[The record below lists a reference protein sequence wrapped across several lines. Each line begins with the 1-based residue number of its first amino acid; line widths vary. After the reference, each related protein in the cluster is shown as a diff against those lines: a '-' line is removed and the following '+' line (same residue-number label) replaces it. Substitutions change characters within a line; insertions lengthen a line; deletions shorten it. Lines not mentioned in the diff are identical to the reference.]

1 MIAKKKVLIADD
13 EEHVCSEMRYIISQD
28 KRFEIAS
35 VCVAGDEA
43 MDAICT
49 IKPDIVFLDIN
60 MPKLNGIQLGRY
72 LKASKHPPYLVYIT
86 AYSEYAVEAFK
97 VGAKGY
103 LLKPFS
109 ETDVQEQ
116 LDLALQQISSPVQA
130 KVFGNLTN
138 VASSARI
145 AIELDGKYQLIEQ
158 QLILMAFAQ
167 NRSVFLQV
175 GEKSYLSRF
184 SLSELEV
191 RLQPEMFFRCHRN
204 YIVNLNRIIEVQ
216 PWFNGTYLLQLDDN
230 KTQVPISR
238 AHVSQV
244 KNLFNI

>member
-1 MIAKKKVLIADD
+1 MITKKKVLIADD
-13 EEHVCSEMRYIISQD
+13 EEHVCSEMRYIIGQD
-28 KRFEIAS
+28 KRVEIVK
-35 VCVAGDEA
+35 VCTAGDEA
-43 MDAICT
+43 MDAICA
-49 IKPDIVFLDIN
+49 IEPDIVFLDIN

-72 LKASKHPPYLVYIT
+72 LKASKRPPYLVYIT

-109 ETDVQEQ
+109 ETDVKEQ
-116 LDLALQQISSPVQA
+116 LDLALQQISTQA
-130 KVFGNLTN
+130 QVKGLRNLTQA
-138 VASSARI
+138 ASSARI
-145 AIELDGKYQLIEQ
+145 AVELDGKYQLLEQ

-167 NRSVFLQV
+167 KRSVFLQV

-191 RLQPEMFFRCHRN
+191 RLQPEMFLRCHRN
-204 YIVNLNRIIEVQ
+204 YIVNLTHIIEVQ

-238 AHVSQV
+238 AHVSQI
-244 KNLFNI
+244 KALFNM